1 MPLAMSRR
9 SAQNFC
15 VTTRS
20 PVALDELDHRLLACL
35 QQDAGQTL
43 HQLGDA
49 VGLSPSAV
57 QRRMTRYR
65 RMGLI
70 ARQIAVLDPEVLR
83 GTVLAAVFVT
93 MERESIRAHNAFR
106 ERMRSAPNVQ
116 QCYSLAGERDYLV
129 IVTAG
134 AMPDCRDAVDRLF
147 MGDPNVKRYTTHI
160 VFDVVKVGLDIPT
173 STHKRIGRHDGV
185 PAPARHSRHNT
196 DSRRPRIS

>member
-1 MPLAMSRR
+1 MSRH
-9 SAQNFC
+9 STQDFC
-15 VTTRS
+15 VTTRT

-43 HQLGDA
+43 NQLGDT

-70 ARQIAVLDPEVLR
+70 SRQIAVLDPDVLR
-83 GTVLAAVFVT
+83 STVLAAVLVT
-93 MERESIRAHNAFR
+93 MERESIRAHKLFR
-106 ERMRSAPNVQ
+106 ERMRSAPHVQ

-134 AMPDCRDAVDRLF
+134 AMPDCRDAVDHLF
-147 MGDPNVKRYTTHI
+147 MDDPNVKRYTTHV
-160 VFDVVKVGLDIPT
+160 VFDVVKVGLDLPT
-173 STHKRIGRHDGV
+173 STHQRIERNDG
-185 PAPARHSRHNT
+185 ALARHSRGR
-196 DSRRPRIS
+196 SSGRRA